1 MAHDLFKFIADLAK
15 SENSSPLL
23 NSLLNIFRNT
33 VKVGV
38 LLETPLEGGSSV
50 S

>member
-23 NSLLNIFRNT
+23 NSLLDVFRDT
-33 VKVGV
+33 VEVAFFWRHLLKVAAQF
-38 LLETPLEGGSSV
+38 S
-50 S
+50 